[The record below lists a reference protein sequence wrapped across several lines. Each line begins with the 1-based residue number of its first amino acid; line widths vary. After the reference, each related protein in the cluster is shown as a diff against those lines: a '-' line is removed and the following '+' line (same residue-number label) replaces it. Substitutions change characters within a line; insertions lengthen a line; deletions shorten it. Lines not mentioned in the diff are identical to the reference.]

1 MAKKYRV
8 AVIGAGAIG
17 HNHIQGFQQSPYAKV
32 TAIAE
37 KSLVRGEEAIKKFGI
52 PDLYEDYR
60 QILRRKDI
68 EVVSIALPNYLHARV
83 AIQALSAGKHVLL
96 DKPIATNAQDAAKII
111 AAAQRTRKVF
121 MVGQNLR
128 FSPEAQLL
136 KAAIEKG
143 TLGKIYH
150 ARAYWLR
157 QRGIPRRGSWFTQK
171 KFAGGGACYDI
182 GVHLLDL
189 ALHLMGEFK
198 VQSVVG
204 CATGYLGARGIGD
217 GAWGKSE
224 VDPRKIFDVDDC
236 ARAFLKLKSGATL
249 YLEVAWA
256 ALTKM
261 NDTRGIDLFGD
272 RAGAHW
278 KSAKIF
284 RPVKGKVFT
293 EQLKSTKLRY
303 PIERMVHFM
312 ECVAFGKKPLVKPE
326 QSLQIQKVLDAIYL
340 SSKTGREVRL
350 K

>member
-32 TAIAE
+32 VAVAE
-37 KSLVRGEEAIKKFGI
+37 KNASRGEEAAKKFGV
-52 PDLYEDYR
+52 PDVYEDYH
-60 QILRRKDI
+60 QILYRKDI

-83 AIQALSAGKHVLL
+83 AIQALRAGKHVLL
-96 DKPIATNAQDAAKII
+96 DKPMATNAQDAARII
-111 AAAQRTRKVF
+111 TTAQRARKIF

-136 KAAIEKG
+136 KAAIEAG

-150 ARAYWLR
+150 TRAYWLR
-157 QRGIPRRGSWFTQK
+157 QRGVPRIGSWFTQK

-198 VQSVVG
+198 IQSVVG
-204 CATGYLGARGIGD
+204 CTTGYLGSRGIGEGD
-217 GAWGKSE
+217 WGKSE
-224 VDPRKIFDVDDC
+224 IDPKKIFDVDDC
-236 ARAFLKLKSGATL
+236 ARAFLRLKSGASL

-256 ALTKM
+256 ALTEV

-272 RAGAHW
+272 KGGAHW

-284 RPVKGKVFT
+284 RSVKGKVSIK
-293 EQLKSTKLRY
+293 QLKSTKLRY
-303 PIERMVHFM
+303 PTERMVHFM
-312 ECVAFGKKPLVKPE
+312 ECVALGKKPLIKPE
-326 QSLQIQKVLDAIYL
+326 QSLQIQRVLDAIYQ
-340 SSKTGREVRL
+340 SSRIGREVRL